1 MYKAEFTDNED
12 LVMTLEIE
20 AENRCEMLNV
30 ILKDDYTQ
38 YGDFVIE
45 EYETDNIIFDL
56 LIGKLNPDSNIDI
69 QDPEYQEYLYRAKLH
84 SEYGITLKPFLANFN
99 YELNTID
106 IFNFFCESIKLAF
119 EWNNDSLNIDYKTE
133 RI

>member
-1 MYKAEFTDNED
+1 MYKAEFTDNEE

-30 ILKDDYTQ
+30 ILKDDYIQ
-38 YGDFVIE
+38 YGHFVIE

-56 LIGKLNPDSNIDI
+56 LIGELNPDSNIDI

-84 SEYGITLKPFLANFN
+84 SEYGITLRPFLTDFN

-119 EWNNDSLNIDYKTE
+119 EYDNDSLNIDYKTE
-133 RI
+133 KI

>member
-38 YGDFVIE
+38 YGHFVIE
-45 EYETDNIIFDL
+45 EHDTDDIIFNL
-56 LIGKLNPDSNIDI
+56 LIGEMNPDSDIDLY
-69 QDPEYQEYLYRAKLH
+69 DKEYQEYLYRAKFH
-84 SEYGITLKPFLANFN
+84 SEYGITLRPFLTDFN

-106 IFNFFCESIKLAF
+106 IFNSFCESIKLKF
-119 EWNNDSLNIDYKTE
+119 EYDNDTLNIDYNTE

>member
-20 AENRCEMLNV
+20 AENRCEMLHA
-30 ILKDDYTQ
+30 ILNDDYTQ

-56 LIGKLNPDSNIDI
+56 LIGEMNPDSNIDI
-69 QDPEYQEYLYRAKLH
+69 QDTEYQDYLYRAKLH
-84 SEYGITLKPFLANFN
+84 SEYGITLRPFLSDDN
-99 YELNTID
+99 YEVNTID
-106 IFNFFCESIKLAF
+106 IFNFYCESIKLAF
-119 EWNNDSLNIDYKTE
+119 EYDNDSLNIDYKTE
-133 RI
+133 RV

>member
-1 MYKAEFTDNED
+1 MYKAEFTENKE
-12 LVMTLEIE
+12 LVLTLEIE

-38 YGDFVIE
+38 YGDFIIE
-45 EYETDNIIFDL
+45 EYEIDHIIFDL

-69 QDPEYQEYLYRAKLH
+69 QDPEYQEYLYRAKFY
-84 SEYGITLKPFLANFN
+84 SEYGITLRPFLSSFN

-106 IFNFFCESIKLAF
+106 IFNWFCESIKLSF
-119 EWNNDSLNIDYKTE
+119 EYANDTLNIDYKTE

>member
-20 AENRCEMLNV
+20 AENRCEMLHV

-56 LIGKLNPDSNIDI
+56 LIGEMNPDSNIDI
-69 QDPEYQEYLYRAKLH
+69 QDPEYQDYLYRAKLH
-84 SEYGITLKPFLANFN
+84 SEYGLTLRPFLTDFN

-106 IFNFFCESIKLAF
+106 IFNSFCESIKLAF
-119 EWNNDSLNIDYKTE
+119 EYDNDSLNIDYKTE

>member
-20 AENRCEMLNV
+20 AENRCEMLNI
-30 ILKDDYTQ
+30 ILKDDYMQ
-38 YGDFVIE
+38 YGHFVIE
-45 EYETDNIIFDL
+45 EHDTDDIIFNL
-56 LIGKLNPDSNIDI
+56 LIGEMNPDSDIDLY
-69 QDPEYQEYLYRAKLH
+69 DKEYQEYLYRAKLH
-84 SEYGITLKPFLANFN
+84 SEKGLTLRPFLSDDN
-99 YELNTID
+99 YEVNTID

-119 EWNNDSLNIDYKTE
+119 EYYNDSLNIDYKTE

>member
-20 AENRCEMLNV
+20 AENRCEMLHA
-30 ILKDDYTQ
+30 ILNDDYTQ

-56 LIGKLNPDSNIDI
+56 LIGEMNQDSNIGI
-69 QDPEYQEYLYRAKLH
+69 QDTEYQDYLYRAKLH
-84 SEYGITLKPFLANFN
+84 SEYGITLRPFLSDDN
-99 YELNTID
+99 YEVNTID
-106 IFNFFCESIKLAF
+106 IFNFYCESIKLAF
-119 EWNNDSLNIDYKTE
+119 EYDNDSLNIDYKTE
-133 RI
+133 RV

>member
-56 LIGKLNPDSNIDI
+56 LIGELNPDSNIDI

-84 SEYGITLKPFLANFN
+84 SEYGITLKPFLSDDN
-99 YELNTID
+99 YEVNTID

-119 EWNNDSLNIDYKTE
+119 EYDNDSLNIDYKTE

>member
-56 LIGKLNPDSNIDI
+56 LIGELNPDSNIDI

-84 SEYGITLKPFLANFN
+84 SEYGITLKPFLSDDN
-99 YELNTID
+99 YEVNTID

-119 EWNNDSLNIDYKTE
+119 EWDNDSLNIDYKTE

>member
-1 MYKAEFTDNED
+1 MYKAEFTDNEE

-45 EYETDNIIFDL
+45 EHDIGDIIFNL
-56 LIGKLNPDSNIDI
+56 LITEMNPDSDL
-69 QDPEYQEYLYRAKLH
+69 DLYDKEYQEYLYRAKLH
-84 SEYGITLKPFLANFN
+84 SEYGITLRPFLTDFN

-106 IFNFFCESIKLAF
+106 IFNSFCESIKLKF
-119 EWNNDSLNIDYKTE
+119 EYDNDTLNIDYKTE

>member
-45 EYETDNIIFDL
+45 KYETDNIIFDL
-56 LIGKLNPDSNIDI
+56 LIGELNPDSNIDI

-84 SEYGITLKPFLANFN
+84 SEYGITLKPFLSDDN
-99 YELNTID
+99 YEVNTID

-119 EWNNDSLNIDYKTE
+119 EWDNDSLNIDYNTE

>member
-1 MYKAEFTDNED
+1 MYKAEFTDNGD

-45 EYETDNIIFDL
+45 KYETDNIIFDL
-56 LIGKLNPDSNIDI
+56 LIGELNPDSNIDI

-84 SEYGITLKPFLANFN
+84 SEYGITLKPFLSDDN
-99 YELNTID
+99 YEVNTID

-119 EWNNDSLNIDYKTE
+119 EWDNDSLNIDYKTE

>member
-1 MYKAEFTDNED
+1 MYKAEFTDNVD

-45 EYETDNIIFDL
+45 EYEIDNIIFDL
-56 LIGKLNPDSNIDI
+56 LILEMNPDTNIDI

-84 SEYGITLKPFLANFN
+84 SEYGITLRPFLSDDN
-99 YELNTID
+99 YEVNTID

-119 EWNNDSLNIDYKTE
+119 EYDNDSLNIDYKTK

>member
-1 MYKAEFTDNED
+1 MYKAEFTDNEE

-30 ILKDDYTQ
+30 ILQDDYTQ
-38 YGDFVIE
+38 YGHFVIE
-45 EYETDNIIFDL
+45 EHDTDDIIFNL
-56 LIGKLNPDSNIDI
+56 LIGEMNPDSNIDI
-69 QDPEYQEYLYRAKLH
+69 QDTEYQDYLYRAKFH
-84 SEYGITLKPFLANFN
+84 SEYGIDLRPFLTDFN

-106 IFNFFCESIKLAF
+106 IFNFFCESIRGKF
-119 EWNNDSLNIDYKTE
+119 EYDNDSLNIDYKTK

>member
-45 EYETDNIIFDL
+45 KYETDNIIFDL
-56 LIGKLNPDSNIDI
+56 LIGELNPDSNIDI

-84 SEYGITLKPFLANFN
+84 SEYGITLKPFLSDDN
-99 YELNTID
+99 YEVNTID

-119 EWNNDSLNIDYKTE
+119 EWDNDSLNIDYKTE